1 MPHPNA
7 NAILSQL
14 PTEEL
19 QFLLPHMTMVSLKKG
34 AVLFE
39 PGGTID
45 HYYFPLTCALEL
57 AVDLADGNTAATAVI
72 NMNGIYP
79 LHLVGDSHSHNRAT
93 VRSPGLCYR
102 VPAWVIQ
109 EELRRNQSFL
119 WLLLGEAVHL
129 FERTSVESACLRH
142 HSLEQVTAKL
152 ILLSMDHGDSSVVSL
167 TQQEMANS
175 LGGQAR
181 GRYHVNSKIQATP
194 PHRNPP
200 RRRHGARPD
209 GPGAVCLR
217 LLQNTQRTQHNAD
230 TQPTLKAD
238 EPWKRT

>member
-1 MPHPNA
+1 MRETLTPMPHPNA

-19 QFLLPHMTMVSLKKG
+19 QFLLPHMTMVSLEKG
-34 AVLFE
+34 VVLFE
-39 PGGTID
+39 PGGSID

-119 WLLLGEAVHL
+119 WLLLSEAIHL

-175 LGGQAR
+175 LGVRREG
-181 GRYHVNSKIQATP
+181 VTMSIQKFK
-194 PHRNPP
+194 
-200 RRRHGARPD
+200 RRHLIATHRGGVTVLDRMGLEQCACD
-209 GPGAVCLR
+209 CYKTLR
-217 LLQNTQRTQHNAD
+217 ELNTTLGNA
-230 TQPTLKAD
+230 QI
-238 EPWKRT
+238 